1 MKKGRTGANSAQRH
15 TDRARETPL
24 RRNVRAILLALLL
37 WATCSATY
45 IFNADPDNVKVTIG
59 EPSPRD
65 IKSPRQISY
74 ASEIKTENARLEAS
88 ANVEE
93 VYTGPNPYI
102 ADQQVRRW
110 RETAKEISSLRQ
122 KETLKREEK
131 VAQLEEIFDNKISP
145 DIASDVLALDERA
158 WQEVEQE
165 IPRMIDLI
173 MREEIRPNQVAGAKR
188 RIQNLTTQALS
199 ERERRVVVA
208 LAQAFIVPNSTLNV
222 EETAARRKEAQEGV
236 EPIQVTIRQ
245 GESILREG
253 ELVSPLAMEKLR
265 VLGLLETGTGWQEI
279 AGVAILVLV
288 IIVTISLYVAKR
300 HPLLLYR
307 PRRELLLVLILF
319 TIGVSSRLTIPRH
332 TLLPYLFPTAVGAM
346 LVAILLD
353 IDLAILVSIISAIM
367 VGFDSGAAIELV
379 VYASMGGIVG
389 ALTLWRM
396 EQLGAFVRAGAYV
409 SLVNVGIILGF
420 QFNTQMYDALGL
432 VQLIVAGIANGIL
445 STSLA
450 FVAFSLMGRL
460 FGITTSLQ
468 LLELA
473 RPNHPLFRRVL
484 TEAPG
489 TYHHS
494 IIISNMAERAAES
507 VGADPLLARVGSYY
521 HDIGKTMRPYF
532 FAENQSEGQ
541 NPHDKLDPKTSAEI
555 IISHVEEGLMLARK
569 HKLPEKIR
577 DFIPEHQGTMLVSYF
592 YHRAKKES
600 GEEVDEEDFRYPG
613 PKPQSKETAIVM
625 LADSAEAAV
634 RANRPP
640 TQGDLESLVHKI
652 VDSRLIDGQLDE
664 CDLTLKDLDKIR
676 HAFNS
681 VLQGI
686 FHPRIKYPESEA
698 EAKNQAYER
707 SEVILEPESQTEA

>member
-1 MKKGRTGANSAQRH
+1 MKKGRTGANSTQRRA
-15 TDRARETPL
+15 DRARETSPL
-24 RRNVRAILLALLL
+24 KKNVRALLLAFLL
-37 WATCSATY
+37 WAVCSATY
-45 IFNADPDNVKVTIG
+45 IFYANPDHVKVAIG

-65 IKSPRQISY
+65 IKAPRQISY
-74 ASEIKTENARLEAS
+74 TSEIKTENAKMEAS
-88 ANVEE
+88 ANAEE

-102 ADQQVRRW
+102 AEQQIEHW
-110 RETAKEISSLRQ
+110 QETVKEISSLRQ
-122 KETLKREEK
+122 EEDLSREGK
-131 VAQLEEIFDNKISP
+131 LAQMEEILDYKISP
-145 DIASDVLALDERA
+145 DIASDILTVDGEA
-158 WQEVEQE
+158 WQEIEQE
-165 IPRMIDLI
+165 TPRMIDLI
-173 MREEIRPNQVAGAKR
+173 MREEIRPNQVAGAR
-188 RIQNLTTQALS
+188 RRVQNLTTQALS
-199 ERERRVVVA
+199 DKERRIVVA

-222 EETAARRKEAQEGV
+222 EETAARRKEAQEAV
-236 EPIQVTIRQ
+236 EPVQVTIRK

-265 VLGLLETGTGWQEI
+265 ILGLLETGTGWQEI
-279 AGVAILVLV
+279 AGVAVVILV
-288 IIVTISLYVAKR
+288 IVVAAGLYIVKR

-307 PRRELLLVLILF
+307 PRRQLLLVLILL
-319 TIGVSSRLTIPRH
+319 TIGVSARLTIPRH
-332 TLLPYLFPTAVGAM
+332 TLLPYLFPAATGAM

-353 IDLAILVSIISAIM
+353 VDLAIMVSIISAIM
-367 VGFDSGAAIELV
+367 VAFDSGASIELI
-379 VYASMGGIVG
+379 VYASMGGIIG

-420 QFNTQMYDALGL
+420 QLNSQMYDTLGL
-432 VQLIVAGIANGIL
+432 VQLVFAGVANGIL

-494 IIISNMAERAAES
+494 IIISNMAERAAEA
-507 VGADPLLARVGSYY
+507 VAADPLLARVGSYY
-521 HDIGKTMRPYF
+521 HDIGKTVRPYF

-555 IISHVEEGLMLARK
+555 IISHVEEGLILARK

-577 DFIPEHQGTMLVSYF
+577 DFIPEHHGTMLVSYF
-592 YHRAKKES
+592 YHQAQKES
-600 GEEVDEEDFRYPG
+600 DENLDEKSFRYRG

-640 TQGDLESLVHKI
+640 TQKDLEALVHKI
-652 VDSRLIDGQLDE
+652 VDERLLDGQLDE

-686 FHPRIKYPESEA
+686 FHPRIKYPESKSYAEPEA
-698 EAKNQAYER
+698 
-707 SEVILEPESQTEA
+707 ILEPSPQTEA

>member
-1 MKKGRTGANSAQRH
+1 MKKGRTGAESTKRH
-15 TDRARETPL
+15 SDRARETPL
-24 RRNVRAILLALLL
+24 RKKVRAILLALLL

-45 IFNADPDNVKVTIG
+45 IFASPGHIRVTIG

-74 ASEIKTENARLEAS
+74 TSEIKTETARLEAT
-88 ANVEE
+88 ANVQE

-102 ADQQVRRW
+102 ADQQIRLW
-110 RETAKEISSLRQ
+110 QETAKEISSLRQ
-122 KETLKREEK
+122 EKDLEREK
-131 VAQLEEIFDNKISP
+131 KIAQLEELLDNGISS
-145 DIASDVLALDERA
+145 DIASDILSLDEKA

-165 IPRMIDLI
+165 TPRMIDLI
-173 MREEIRPNQVAGAKR
+173 MREEIRPHQVAGARR

-199 ERERRVVVA
+199 DRERRIAVA

-222 EETAARRKEAQEGV
+222 EETATRRKEAQEAV
-236 EPIQVTIRQ
+236 EPVQVTLRQ

-253 ELVSPLAMEKLR
+253 EIVSPLAMEKLR
-265 VLGLLETGTGWQEI
+265 ILGLLEMGTGWQEI
-279 AGVAILVLV
+279 VGVALLFLV
-288 IIVTISLYVAKR
+288 IIVAISLYIVKR
-300 HPLLLYR
+300 HPLLLHR
-307 PRRELLLVLILF
+307 PRRELLLVLILLI
-319 TIGVSSRLTIPRH
+319 IGISARLTIPQH
-332 TLLPYLFPTAVGAM
+332 TLLPYLFPTAAGAM

-353 IDLAILVSIISAIM
+353 IDLAIIVSLISAIM
-367 VGFDSGAAIELV
+367 VAFDSGASIELV

-420 QFNTQMYDALGL
+420 QLNNQMYDTLGL
-432 VQLIVAGIANGIL
+432 VQLIFAGVANGVL

-494 IIISNMAERAAES
+494 IIISNMAERAAEA

-555 IISHVEEGLMLARK
+555 IISHVEEGLILARK

-577 DFIPEHQGTMLVSYF
+577 DFIPEHHGTMLVSYF
-592 YHRAKKES
+592 YHQAQQENPEK
-600 GEEVDEEDFRYPG
+600 VDDKDFRYRG

-640 TQGDLESLVHKI
+640 TQKDLEALIHRI
-652 VDSRLIDGQLDE
+652 VDERLMDGQLDE

-676 HAFNS
+676 HAFNT

-686 FHPRIKYPESEA
+686 FHPRIKYPESEVDA
-698 EAKNQAYER
+698 EPEA
-707 SEVILEPESQTEA
+707 ILEPSSQTEA

>member
-1 MKKGRTGANSAQRH
+1 MIRGRTGTESTQRH
-15 TDRARETPL
+15 ADRAHETSL
-24 RRNVRAILLALLL
+24 RKNVRAILLALLL
-37 WATCSATY
+37 WVTCSATF
-45 IFNADPDNVKVTIG
+45 IFYANPDHVKVTIG

-74 ASEIKTENARLEAS
+74 TSEIKTENARLEAS
-88 ANVEE
+88 ANIEE

-102 ADQQVRRW
+102 ADQQIQRW
-110 RETAKEISSLRQ
+110 QETAKEISSLRQ
-122 KETLKREEK
+122 ARTLESEEK
-131 VAQLEEIFDNKISP
+131 VAQLEELFHNDISP
-145 DIASDVLALDERA
+145 DIASDILALDEEA
-158 WQEVEQE
+158 WREVEQE
-165 IPRMIDLI
+165 TPRMIDLI
-173 MREEIRPNQVAGAKR
+173 MREEIRPNQVVAAR
-188 RIQNLTTQALS
+188 QRVQNLTTQALS

-208 LAQAFIVPNSTLNV
+208 LAQALIVPNSTLNV
-222 EETAARRKEAQEGV
+222 EETTARREEAREAV

-265 VLGLLETGTGWQEI
+265 VLGLLDTGTGWQDI

-288 IIVTISLYVAKR
+288 IIVAVGLYIVKR

-307 PRRELLLVLILF
+307 PRRELLLVLILL
-319 TIGVSSRLTIPRH
+319 TIAVSARLTIPQH
-332 TLLPYLFPTAVGAM
+332 TLLPYLFPAAAAAM

-367 VGFDSGAAIELV
+367 VGFDSSASIELV

-420 QFNTQMYDALGL
+420 QFNSQTYDTLGL
-432 VQLIVAGIANGIL
+432 VQLLMAGVANGIL

-450 FVAFSLMGRL
+450 FVAFSVMGRL

-494 IIISNMAERAAES
+494 IIISNMAERAAEA
-507 VGADPLLARVGSYY
+507 VDADPLLARVGAYY
-521 HDIGKTMRPYF
+521 HDVGKTLRPYF
-532 FAENQSEGQ
+532 FAENQDEGQ

-555 IISHVEEGLMLARK
+555 IISHVEEGLVLARK
-569 HKLPEKIR
+569 HKLPERIR
-577 DFIPEHQGTMLVSYF
+577 DFIPEHHGTMLVSYF
-592 YHRAKKES
+592 YHQAQKES
-600 GEEVDEEDFRYPG
+600 AEKVDAKDFRYRG

-625 LADSAEAAV
+625 LADSAEATV

-640 TQGDLESLVHKI
+640 TQKDLEALVHRI
-652 VDSRLIDGQLDE
+652 VDERLIDGQLDE

-676 HAFNS
+676 RAFNS

-698 EAKNQAYER
+698 YAKPEA
-707 SEVILEPESQTEA
+707 ILEPSSATEA